1 MKVSFWCIG
10 KTEEA
15 YLVEGIQKYNKRL
28 SNYLSFDYKEIHIR
42 QSQKIPTPV
51 QHKQTE
57 RDELLK
63 LIKPTDF
70 LVLLD
75 EAGKEFTSVGFA
87 DFMQKKFNEVSSNM
101 IFLIGGAYGFH
112 DDIYARANAKIALSQ
127 MTFTHQ
133 MVRVIFL
140 EQLYR
145 AMTILRNEPYHH

>member
-1 MKVSFWCIG
+1 MKVAFWCIG
-10 KTEEA
+10 KTEET
-15 YLVEGIQKYNKRL
+15 YLIEGIQKYTKRL
-28 SNYLSFDYKEIHIR
+28 SNYLSFEYKEIHIR
-42 QSQKIPTPV
+42 QAQKIPTPA

-87 DFMQKKFNEVSSNM
+87 DFMQKKFNEVSSNI

-112 DDIYARANAKIALSQ
+112 EDIYARANQKIALSQ

-133 MVRVIFL
+133 MVRLIFL